1 MRVLDLTLPV
11 GPGTWTYPGDP
22 KPRVEVNHVG
32 EYRVERV
39 CMGSHTGT
47 HVDAPAHFL
56 PEGVSVDRIEAS
68 RLVAPG
74 VAIRIRRGEMG
85 VIDAGD
91 IREALGGQ
99 DLRGRYLLIDTGWSR
114 VWGEARA
121 RHPYLT
127 REAAE
132 YIVKAGAL
140 GLGVDMPSPDHEP
153 YMVHKILLSHGVV
166 IVENLLE
173 PGRLAGERFTLVV
186 APIPLE
192 GAGGAPA
199 RVYAII
205 W

>member
-74 VAIRIRRGEMG
+74 V
-85 VIDAGD
+85 
-91 IREALGGQ
+91 
-99 DLRGRYLLIDTGWSR
+99 
-114 VWGEARA
+114 
-121 RHPYLT
+121 
-127 REAAE
+127 
-132 YIVKAGAL
+132 
-140 GLGVDMPSPDHEP
+140 
-153 YMVHKILLSHGVV
+153 
-166 IVENLLE
+166 
-173 PGRLAGERFTLVV
+173 
-186 APIPLE
+186 
-192 GAGGAPA
+192 
-199 RVYAII
+199 
-205 W
+205 